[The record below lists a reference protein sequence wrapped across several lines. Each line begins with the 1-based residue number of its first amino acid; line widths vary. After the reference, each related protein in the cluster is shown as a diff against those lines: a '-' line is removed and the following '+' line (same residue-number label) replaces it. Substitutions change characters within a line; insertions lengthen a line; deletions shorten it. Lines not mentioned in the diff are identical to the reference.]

1 MNKLTTTTSMKTHD
15 AHVIMQRL
23 LPIALKEMLPEHVW
37 SCITEISLLFQS
49 ICSSVLD
56 AASLRR
62 LQESVPILMCNLEKI
77 MPPSFFDTMEH
88 LIIHLPYEAL
98 TAGPVF
104 YRWMYRFERFLGE
117 LKKKVTNKAHV
128 EASICQAYLQQEIST
143 FSSFYFERDVI
154 TRRKRPAR
162 NDDIGE
168 DLYENVVSIFNY
180 PGRGKGAATQ
190 RYILGGELQI
200 AHTYILMNCP
210 EFSPFY
216 HEFRASLSAFPE
228 NQIDALV
235 DSDFVNWYKYQEILE
250 LEMPSGANKLTC
262 VLFRCTWVDPTRGVR
277 KNPKYNMIDVN
288 HSRVYLK
295 NEPFILAQ
303 QAAQIYYAEYPSTRR
318 TQNPW
323 VCACPVRPNKI
334 KSQTQHKDVDLDAF
348 QQQFFQP
355 PPIVETVN
363 YDIQLSDPN
372 GGRVEVMPETHL
384 PDPTIPSERE
394 IEEMYVA
401 QQNARKKVN
410 G

>member
-1 MNKLTTTTSMKTHD
+1 
-15 AHVIMQRL
+15 
-23 LPIALKEMLPEHVW
+23 
-37 SCITEISLLFQS
+37 
-49 ICSSVLD
+49 
-56 AASLRR
+56 
-62 LQESVPILMCNLEKI
+62 
-77 MPPSFFDTMEH
+77 
-88 LIIHLPYEAL
+88 
-98 TAGPVF
+98 
-104 YRWMYRFERFLGE
+104 
-117 LKKKVTNKAHV
+117 
-128 EASICQAYLQQEIST
+128 
-143 FSSFYFERDVI
+143 
-154 TRRKRPAR
+154 
-162 NDDIGE
+162 
-168 DLYENVVSIFNY
+168 
-180 PGRGKGAATQ
+180 
-190 RYILGGELQI
+190 
-200 AHTYILMNCP
+200 MNCP
-210 EFSPFY
+210 EISPFY

-235 DSDFVNWYKYQEILE
+235 DSDFVNWYKYQINSRGIEDPLLVSLAWGPGACAKVWRQYVINGYTYHTADYGQDRPTTNNGLCVPTIGYDNSETNFFGVLQEILE
-250 LEMPSGANKLTC
+250 LEMPSGAQKLTC

-288 HSRVYLK
+288 HSRVYPK

-363 YDIQLSDPN
+363 YNVQLSDPN

-384 PDPTIPSERE
+384 PNLTIPSERE

-401 QQNARKKVN
+401 QQNAQYQEEGEWIDGSDTEEDTVYVEN
-410 G
+410 DDSDSE